1 MPPTNLYLFARD
13 PLPRPSLTMTLYTLR
28 VILFPNPPFFEG
40 DREVWREIHIDDSH
54 TLEDLH
60 NAIFEAFDRW
70 DQHLYEFDTYNEY
83 ELPTRA
89 YVHPSQYEGGPS
101 WPPMNEDEIDR
112 MLDQMSMDN
121 PPEGAIEYF
130 REARA
135 DPPPEGNVADT
146 TIQDLDL
153 EEGGAM
159 YYLFDFGDNWEHRI
173 EVREVN
179 DGSLEG
185 PPRVVAEHGE
195 APDQY
200 PDPEDMND

>member
-1 MPPTNLYLFARD
+1 
-13 PLPRPSLTMTLYTLR
+13 MTLYTLR

-121 PPEGAIEYF
+121 PPEGPSSISGRPGRIRHRKATSPTRLF
-130 REARA
+130 RTSTWRKVVQCTTSSISEIT
-135 DPPPEGNVADT
+135 GNTVSKS
-146 TIQDLDL
+146 
-153 EEGGAM
+153 EK
-159 YYLFDFGDNWEHRI
+159 
-173 EVREVN
+173 
-179 DGSLEG
+179 
-185 PPRVVAEHGE
+185 
-195 APDQY
+195 
-200 PDPEDMND
+200 